1 LNDFLKQLK
10 VVLIEKPFDYSGRSS
25 RKEYWSYW
33 FFSQFSFI
41 TLLIFSLR
49 IKPLIIFV
57 VIYLF
62 ILAIPGIAVTVRRLH
77 DVNKSAGWLI
87 GFGPF
92 VFLAYM
98 SLFLLSLISPIDQQS
113 QIDISQI
120 ILISTLILGVFAAQ
134 LWYCFPI
141 FMFLTQKGD
150 GEENRF
156 GKPN

>member
-1 LNDFLKQLK
+1 MNDFFKQLK

-33 FFSQFSFI
+33 LFSQFAYL

-49 IKPLIIFV
+49 IKPLIIFL
-57 VIYLF
+57 IISFF
-62 ILAIPGIAVTVRRLH
+62 ILAIPGLAVTVRRLH
-77 DVNKSAGWLI
+77 DVNKGALWLI

-92 VFLAYM
+92 VLLAYM
-98 SLFLLSLISPIDQQS
+98 SVFLLSLISPIDQQS
-113 QIDISQI
+113 QIDIFQI
-120 ILISTLILGVFAAQ
+120 ILISTYILGIFAAG

-150 GEENRF
+150 SEENRF